1 MSTVYVT
8 LVDDDKAE
16 EASFSLSVLAA
27 VEEPFFVRRQWSE
40 LKALAAEIGVSF
52 TASSRKQAAL
62 PAFPQVREGADFPRV
77 NEERL
82 AEQALQR
89 YFDATLQ
96 ALPSEAERVVY
107 CRALAMDLLDKRERA
122 VPQTRT
128 LRHGKTVALLARMGL
143 NAARTRTANS
153 FRSKDSQRASV
164 MSPDNI
170 ALVVD
175 HVCLLRGAAV
185 KLAQKLNSM
194 RNVMLVNEQLQ
205 LALDTSVLSNVY
217 AMPRAQLVESLE
229 QQLGRGWRGRF
240 GAFNLTAFAAAS
252 LGEVHLATLPGDRAA
267 GREAQV
273 VVLKVQYPG
282 VRESIDSDTE
292 GLVTLLGATVS
303 AESRYFELNQRMI
316 ETSRETWAQEC
327 DYTR

>member
-40 LKALAAEIGVSF
+40 LKALAAEVRLPTPLVASEVAACNHPPQRSRPSRSRPRRGAQIGVSF

-128 LRHGKTVALLARMGL
+128 LRHGKTVA
-143 NAARTRTANS
+143 ANP
-153 FRSKDSQRASV
+153 A
-164 MSPDNI
+164 
-170 ALVVD
+170 
-175 HVCLLRGAAV
+175 
-185 KLAQKLNSM
+185 
-194 RNVMLVNEQLQ
+194 
-205 LALDTSVLSNVY
+205 LALASPCPSPAPYPDSAL
-217 AMPRAQLVESLE
+217 
-229 QQLGRGWRGRF
+229 
-240 GAFNLTAFAAAS
+240 NL
-252 LGEVHLATLPGDRAA
+252 P
-267 GREAQV
+267 
-273 VVLKVQYPG
+273 
-282 VRESIDSDTE
+282 
-292 GLVTLLGATVS
+292 
-303 AESRYFELNQRMI
+303 
-316 ETSRETWAQEC
+316 
-327 DYTR
+327 